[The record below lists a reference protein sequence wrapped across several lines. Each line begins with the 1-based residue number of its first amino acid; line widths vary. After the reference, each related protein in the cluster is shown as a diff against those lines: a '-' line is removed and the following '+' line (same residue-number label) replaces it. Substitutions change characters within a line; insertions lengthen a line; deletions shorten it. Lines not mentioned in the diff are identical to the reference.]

1 MSEGWAATK
10 IPEKTGDGWK
20 VASLSQVGIK
30 AGPVADMVEAIQQGY
45 FTNIHSV
52 LLIKNE
58 KLVLEEYFNGYDR
71 EKLHPLRSATKSIG
85 SVLVGIAIDQGYF
98 SGVNDHIFN
107 YFENRASN
115 WNELSM
121 AVTIESLLTMTSGF
135 ECDDHKTQKFK
146 CEQAMH
152 QSDDWVEFAL
162 ALPMLHRPGTHWAY
176 NSSSLILLSYMMS
189 KSSGLSV
196 QKFAN
201 KNLMGPLGIDSFKWG
216 YSPKGLVWLAGNAF
230 MRPRDMAKVGQM
242 CLMKGVWN
250 DQRIVSESW
259 LKKATQCHSH
269 SEHGMEYGYLWWRG
283 KQSVTGK
290 MVEAFWAQGNGGQVI
305 FVSPEL
311 DLVAVFTGGNFNSIL
326 EFQFSGMLVNYI
338 IPAILPELEGK
349 KFINPDVRTLSALH
363 GTYRCENLQLDLVAK
378 GHCIKGRLNGM
389 EMSVLFENR
398 HQFLMHNSVFG
409 NMTGKILKD
418 EKGYPQEILINT
430 AFSKLFFRRM
440 D

>member
-107 YFENRASN
+107 YFENRTSN

-146 CEQAMH
+146 CEQAMP
-152 QSDDWVEFAL
+152 SCA
-162 ALPMLHRPGTHWAY
+162 PGTW
-176 NSSSLILLSYMMS
+176 
-189 KSSGLSV
+189 
-196 QKFAN
+196 
-201 KNLMGPLGIDSFKWG
+201 
-216 YSPKGLVWLAGNAF
+216 
-230 MRPRDMAKVGQM
+230 PR
-242 CLMKGVWN
+242 
-250 DQRIVSESW
+250 
-259 LKKATQCHSH
+259 
-269 SEHGMEYGYLWWRG
+269 
-283 KQSVTGK
+283 
-290 MVEAFWAQGNGGQVI
+290 
-305 FVSPEL
+305 
-311 DLVAVFTGGNFNSIL
+311 
-326 EFQFSGMLVNYI
+326 LVNC
-338 IPAILPELEGK
+338 A
-349 KFINPDVRTLSALH
+349 
-363 GTYRCENLQLDLVAK
+363 
-378 GHCIKGRLNGM
+378 
-389 EMSVLFENR
+389 
-398 HQFLMHNSVFG
+398 
-409 NMTGKILKD
+409 
-418 EKGYPQEILINT
+418 
-430 AFSKLFFRRM
+430 
-440 D
+440 